1 MFEMMI
7 DRRLIKNYDW
17 FLLTVTVA
25 ICFIGL
31 VNLYSASYQT
41 DLNVFRK
48 QLAWVILGT
57 IGMVFF
63 SFLDYKT
70 LERYTS
76 YVYTASV
83 ISLLLVLIFG
93 KEVSGSKSWI
103 SLGDHITI
111 QPSEFVKIPVI
122 LALARFYHNDFEGGP
137 YGFLDLIK
145 PVLLI
150 ALPLGLIMLQP
161 DLGTALT
168 ILLISGSLVLFMRV
182 KVKSL
187 LFLLI
192 TVLGLSYP
200 AWHFFLKDYQ
210 KQRIK
215 TFLDPSQDPLGSGY
229 NAIQS
234 QIAVGSGRFLG
245 KGFKK
250 GSQTQLR
257 FIPEQRTDFA
267 FSVIAEEWGFVGA
280 VFTLLL
286 YFTIILWILD
296 TASRAKDRFSMLVS
310 LGVASMFFWHTL
322 INVGMVIGILPV
334 TGVPLLLFS
343 YGGSSTLTAM
353 LGIGI
358 ALGIRIRKF
367 PASKEAI
374 ALN

>member
-1 MFEMMI
+1 
-7 DRRLIKNYDW
+7 
-17 FLLTVTVA
+17 
-25 ICFIGL
+25 
-31 VNLYSASYQT
+31 
-41 DLNVFRK
+41 
-48 QLAWVILGT
+48 
-57 IGMVFF
+57 
-63 SFLDYKT
+63 
-70 LERYTS
+70 
-76 YVYTASV
+76 
-83 ISLLLVLIFG
+83 
-93 KEVSGSKSWI
+93 
-103 SLGDHITI
+103 
-111 QPSEFVKIPVI
+111 
-122 LALARFYHNDFEGGP
+122 
-137 YGFLDLIK
+137 
-145 PVLLI
+145 
-150 ALPLGLIMLQP
+150 
-161 DLGTALT
+161 
-168 ILLISGSLVLFMRV
+168 
-182 KVKSL
+182 
-187 LFLLI
+187 
-192 TVLGLSYP
+192 
-200 AWHFFLKDYQ
+200 LKDYQ

>member
-1 MFEMMI
+1 M
-7 DRRLIKNYDW
+7 
-17 FLLTVTVA
+17 
-25 ICFIGL
+25 
-31 VNLYSASYQT
+31 
-41 DLNVFRK
+41 
-48 QLAWVILGT
+48 
-57 IGMVFF
+57 
-63 SFLDYKT
+63 
-70 LERYTS
+70 
-76 YVYTASV
+76 
-83 ISLLLVLIFG
+83 
-93 KEVSGSKSWI
+93 
-103 SLGDHITI
+103 
-111 QPSEFVKIPVI
+111 I